1 MDVQSR
7 GPRFKELHLSVTS
20 MNQVPGEIVLFLGNI
35 FLYLPVIQ
43 YLKNVTDE
51 LKHST
56 YTYSEGQGFSNTL
69 RKKKKKGWILLFWC
83 HYFL

>member
-1 MDVQSR
+1 
-7 GPRFKELHLSVTS
+7 
-20 MNQVPGEIVLFLGNI
+20 MNQVPGEIVLFLRNI

-69 RKKKKKGWILLFWC
+69 RKKKKGMDSPLLMPLFALV
-83 HYFL
+83 YLQ